1 MRADYHLLDLSDK
14 KLLLKNIPEDMKR
27 YHNWCVYKLLYD
39 RKSGRTTKKP
49 INPKSFKGASSTDP
63 DTWVSY
69 DEAEKCFL
77 ERKADGLGFMFGY
90 TPFVGVDIDHC
101 VKSGG
106 MSEEASDIIKRLDS
120 YTEYSPSR
128 TGVHI
133 ICKAHEGFKLNG
145 SKNTKKGIE
154 IYSEARFFTMTGD
167 MLPGYGCLRE
177 CEGALTGVHAE
188 YIKGNTSPD
197 KGEEATAINSDNET
211 APLDDTE
218 LLEKMFACKKGKAI
232 KALFY
237 GNYNTNEFKSQS
249 EADLSLCSY
258 LAFWTNKDGKQMD
271 RIFRRS
277 ALMRPK
283 WDELRGSETYGAITV
298 KKAMDGCAEGY
309 GAGKKDGF
317 TRSRNGKIILEDI
330 ALEDIAK
337 HLVRAYNIINIED
350 TLHYYDNGLY
360 KPITGGVFDRIALSE
375 LHNSKSNYR
384 KELLPYVKA
393 EAKNRELSPPN
404 FILFNNGVLD
414 IAAGELKAFSKS
426 YTFLNRIPHNYNPNA
441 AKCGELDGFIN
452 SFVNGDEEAAVL
464 LWEVIGYCFFRGNP
478 LQEFILIQGNGGN
491 GKSTFLEFLTFIV
504 GKENTSFLTL
514 DDLMN
519 KYLLNSLHNRLL
531 NVGDDINSVYKEQ
544 EDTLKKLVSGETIT
558 ADIKYKEPVNIKF
571 YGKMIFSAN
580 TVPRFSDKSNGL
592 KRRINILPFTNDF
605 TKNGKRDF
613 NILAELRSEAVAEY
627 CIYKAVTHLKKLLS
641 TGSFTKTKAVINAN
655 KEYAKRNNPVLEF
668 LEDLENG
675 DIKNDVDITAGTDI
689 TAVPANKVFEYYKN
703 WCFHSNYKAVG
714 RNEFYRLVQLEGYEK
729 KRGRKEGEREYYFYP
744 LQ

>member
-1 MRADYHLLDLSDK
+1 MDLSDK

-211 APLDDTE
+211 
-218 LLEKMFACKKGKAI
+218 
-232 KALFY
+232 
-237 GNYNTNEFKSQS
+237 
-249 EADLSLCSY
+249 
-258 LAFWTNKDGKQMD
+258 
-271 RIFRRS
+271 
-277 ALMRPK
+277 
-283 WDELRGSETYGAITV
+283 
-298 KKAMDGCAEGY
+298 
-309 GAGKKDGF
+309 
-317 TRSRNGKIILEDI
+317 
-330 ALEDIAK
+330 
-337 HLVRAYNIINIED
+337 
-350 TLHYYDNGLY
+350 
-360 KPITGGVFDRIALSE
+360 
-375 LHNSKSNYR
+375 
-384 KELLPYVKA
+384 
-393 EAKNRELSPPN
+393 
-404 FILFNNGVLD
+404 
-414 IAAGELKAFSKS
+414 
-426 YTFLNRIPHNYNPNA
+426 
-441 AKCGELDGFIN
+441 
-452 SFVNGDEEAAVL
+452 
-464 LWEVIGYCFFRGNP
+464 
-478 LQEFILIQGNGGN
+478 
-491 GKSTFLEFLTFIV
+491 
-504 GKENTSFLTL
+504 
-514 DDLMN
+514 
-519 KYLLNSLHNRLL
+519 
-531 NVGDDINSVYKEQ
+531 
-544 EDTLKKLVSGETIT
+544 IT

-689 TAVPANKVFEYYKN
+689 TVIPANKVFEYYKN

-714 RNEFYRLVQLEGYEK
+714 RNEFYRLVQLEGYDK
-729 KRGRKEGEREYYFYP
+729 KRVKKEGEREYYFYP